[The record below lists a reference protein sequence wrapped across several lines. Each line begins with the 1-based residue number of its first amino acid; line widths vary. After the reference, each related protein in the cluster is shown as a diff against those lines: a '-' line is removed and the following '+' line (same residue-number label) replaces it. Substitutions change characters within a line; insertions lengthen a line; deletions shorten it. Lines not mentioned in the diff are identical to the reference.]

1 MASAPADLSST
12 LPAGMLM
19 PAAKVSAA
27 AQHVA
32 AANRKNEFEKLNFT
46 LQE

>member
-12 LPAGMLM
+12 LPDGMLM
-19 PAAKVSAA
+19 PAARLRAA
-27 AQHVA
+27 TQHVA
-32 AANRKNEFEKLNFT
+32 VASRKNEFEKLNFT